1 VVLTNIYNGIQLRPT
16 YEIALR
22 DDRYWVS
29 GEVSS
34 KAKSPFIKEKKRL
47 KPHEHLCQIY
57 SSPEEWNVAVTTF
70 LVTGLKQGEKCFYIV
85 DTHTADQ
92 VRALLHEQGI
102 DVTAAEAS
110 GQLVILHESEAYTLD
125 GFFDPNRTLASA
137 ITEAKAAITEGYLTI
152 RSAGEMGWVLR
163 GRPGSNRVIEYEAK
177 LNRDVFPQY
186 PITGLCQYEWQ
197 KYDLPFLLDVICT
210 HPIIMIG
217 ATIYE
222 NPYYVPAAEFLNR
235 KHSFADLQHWM
246 DALVKLKEAEEQ
258 EKQLQQELN
267 HSRRL
272 ASIGELA
279 AGVAHEINNPL
290 TGIIGFSERLMRKN
304 TDEKINQ
311 DLGRINSE
319 ARRMANV
326 VTNLLTF
333 ARQREPKKQYADIN
347 DILQSSL
354 ELRAYELKTSN
365 IEVVTVLAP
374 NLPKIMA
381 DFPQIQ
387 EVFLNIILNAEQA
400 MTEAHGGGKLKIKTH
415 QINNYVKVSFS
426 DNGPGI
432 PNEHLDKL
440 FDPFFT
446 TRWEKGGTGLGL
458 SACHSIM
465 KGHGGKIY
473 AKSQPG
479 KGATFIV
486 EFPLTAKKDKRV

>member
-1 VVLTNIYNGIQLRPT
+1 MGQK
-16 YEIALR
+16 
-22 DDRYWVS
+22 D
-29 GEVSS
+29 

-57 SSPEEWNVAVTTF
+57 STPEEWNAAVSAF

-92 VRALLHEQGI
+92 VRALLHEQGVN
-102 DVTAAEAS
+102 VTTAEAS
-110 GQLVILHESEAYTLD
+110 GQLVISHESESYTPG
-125 GFFDPNRTLASA
+125 GFFNPNQMIAFLGTSV
-137 ITEAKAAITEGYLTI
+137 EAAIAEGYHAV
-152 RSAGEMGWVLR
+152 RSAGEMSWVLR
-163 GRPGSNRVIEYEAK
+163 GHPGSNRVIEYEAK
-177 LNRDVFPQY
+177 LNRDVFPNY
-186 PITGLCQYEWQ
+186 PLTGLCQYEWQ
-197 KYDLPFLLDVICT
+197 KFDLPFLLDVICT
-210 HPIIMIG
+210 HPTIMVG
-217 ATIYE
+217 TTVYA
-222 NPYYVPAAEFLNR
+222 NSYYVPAAEFLNR
-235 KHSFADLQHWM
+235 KHSLGDLQHWM
-246 DALVKLKEAEEQ
+246 DTLIKQKQAEEK

-319 ARRMANV
+319 ARRMAKV
-326 VTNLLTF
+326 VSNLLTF

-365 IEVVTVLAP
+365 IEVVTSIAP
-374 NLPKIMA
+374 NLPRIMA

-400 MTEAHGGGKLKIKTH
+400 MTEAHGGGKLNIKTQ
-415 QINNYVKVSFS
+415 QIKNYVKVSFT
-426 DNGPGI
+426 DDGPGI
-432 PNEHLDKL
+432 LAEHLDKL

-458 SACHSIM
+458 SACHSIVTE
-465 KGHGGKIY
+465 HGGKIN

-486 EFPLTAKKDKRV
+486 EFPLTAKKRKRVKL